1 MTVNQ
6 TLIVCEILKRHGYG
20 EYEMT
25 NEGGYDSL
33 SCYPDCISD
42 ATKSIN
48 MDGWRGTSTPQCAY
62 ICKEIME
69 KLGETGASDE

>member
-6 TLIVCEILKRHGYG
+6 ALIVCEILKRHGYG

-25 NEGGYDSL
+25 IECGYSSL

-48 MDGWRGTSTPQCAY
+48 MEGWRGTSTPQCAY

-69 KLGETGASDE
+69 KLKDGDLSDC